1 MARRKDISV
10 TIKDEE
16 EFLKYYD
23 ENYPKLVGFYDFYTN
38 YLTFVK
44 F

>member
-1 MARRKDISV
+1 MARKKDISV
-10 TIKDEE
+10 IIKDEE

-23 ENYPKLVGFYDFYTN
+23 ENYHKLVGFIIIKQN
-38 YLTFVK
+38 YLIFVK